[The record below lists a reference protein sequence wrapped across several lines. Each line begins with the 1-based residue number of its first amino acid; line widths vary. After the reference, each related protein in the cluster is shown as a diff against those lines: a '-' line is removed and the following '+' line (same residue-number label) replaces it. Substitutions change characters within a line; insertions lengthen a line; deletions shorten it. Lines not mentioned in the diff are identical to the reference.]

1 MVRERFRIQTVLR
14 LASLPTD
21 MATQYTELL
30 SVLDWLMHNEKWH
43 SIYYEE
49 FIAQFDALMQ
59 VDKALLDA
67 YYTVL
72 VKPELEGLNRENSL
86 LLYDLTK
93 LYPYKAENLFE
104 APRFYFVVKSKKQ
117 RLACDQR
124 RSSHG
129 SVQNRI

>member
-1 MVRERFRIQTVLR
+1 M
-14 LASLPTD
+14 PTD

-72 VKPELEGLNRENSL
+72 VKPELEGLNRENSS

-104 APRFYFVVKSKKQ
+104 APDFTLLLNQ
-117 RLACDQR
+117 
-124 RSSHG
+124 RSSALRAIREG
-129 SVQNRI
+129 QAMDRYKTEYDK